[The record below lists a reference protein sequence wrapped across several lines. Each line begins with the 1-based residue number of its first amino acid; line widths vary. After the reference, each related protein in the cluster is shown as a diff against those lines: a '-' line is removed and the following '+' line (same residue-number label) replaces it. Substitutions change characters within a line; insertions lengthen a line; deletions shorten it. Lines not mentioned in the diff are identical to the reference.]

1 MIYSG
6 RNHRSLNVT
15 IQLAIRLTIGLATKW
30 LRILSLGGI
39 DKSRN
44 HLVANPIFDYM
55 ILPESTFVYL
65 YRQMLFKKLQM

>member
-65 YRQMLFKKLQM
+65 YRQMLFKNYK